1 MARQSAEA
9 LLSGD
14 KKRLLAS
21 IRAEDGVAKHVL
33 FSGERTRTAIGPQG
47 DHTSAHAL
55 FHECVTAACEGKDLV
70 VACALTLQIIDHYTE
85 NSLSQDIYDHAKK
98 ALQDPRLHSEEQIGE
113 ITATLAAA
121 GKTQLA
127 ETVGPALREANQ
139 SVYTQLLGHIV
150 EAHTVLRNKLDAV
163 SFPREGNAPPKDTEG
178 MQIKGALK
186 GLREIT
192 SRDIS
197 QADHK
202 EIVKHMKD
210 LLHYP
215 KIPATVLIDIET
227 PAGQAKWDGIKG
239 RYNAGTL
246 PRNNDPEMLATVL
259 ANHMQLVTSCFP
271 GLEGEQVKEIKE
283 MFVAEFAKSWNM
295 PVTEVTALQAAVT
308 AELPKYLQDFVQSA
322 SAERTPPSGRSRSAS
337 SHSAERSDGSGAA
350 ESMLSDEGTAALLTQ
365 MPDVPDDMEL
375 DEREHPSHVA
385 TVLADP
391 THAEHNYL
399 LDKLIARDILAHP
412 NDDDFGAF
420 KEHMRKVFD
429 TPGHLDQGAIAGYKN
444 AVDENRSHPYHNR
457 TNDIAKNAEMHD
469 IGSSMRRSSRQQ
481 RETGL

>member
-9 LLSGD
+9 LLSGE
-14 KKRLLAS
+14 KRRLLAS

-55 FHECVTAACEGKDLV
+55 FHKCINAACEGKDLV

-85 NSLSQDIYDHAKK
+85 NSLSQDMYEHAKK

-121 GKTQLA
+121 GKTQLS

-163 SFPREGNAPPKDTEG
+163 SFPREGNVAPKDAEG
-178 MQIKGALK
+178 TQIKGALK

-192 SRDIS
+192 SRDIT

-202 EIVKHMKD
+202 EIVKHMKN

-215 KIPATVLIDIET
+215 KIPDNLLIDMET
-227 PAGQAKWDGIKG
+227 PEGQATWDGIKD
-239 RYNAGTL
+239 RYNIGTL
-246 PRNNDPEMLATVL
+246 PRSNDPEMLAKVL
-259 ANHMQLVTSCFP
+259 ANHVQLVTSCFP

-295 PVTEVTALQAAVT
+295 PVTEVAALQAAVT
-308 AELPKYLQDFVQSA
+308 GELPKYLQDFVQSA
-322 SAERTPPSGRSRSAS
+322 SAEHTPPSGRSRSAS
-337 SHSAERSDGSGAA
+337 SHSAEHSDGSGAA
-350 ESMLSDEGTAALLTQ
+350 ASLPSDEGAAALLGQ
-365 MPDVPDDMEL
+365 IADVDDNMAL
-375 DEREHPSHVA
+375 DEQEHPSHVA
-385 TVLADP
+385 MVLADP
-391 THAEHNYL
+391 MHAEHRYML
-399 LDKLIARDILAHP
+399 QQLIERDILAHP
-412 NDDDFGAF
+412 NDDDFGTF

-429 TPGHLDQGAIAGYKN
+429 TPGHPDGAVVIKY
-444 AVDENRSHPYHNR
+444 VDAILSDHSHPYHNELISNQ
-457 TNDIAKNAEMHD
+457 TSYVGDQTHSQGHA
-469 IGSSMRRSSRQQ
+469 RSRGG
-481 RETGL
+481 RA